1 MSENKHQYYE
11 MIAAKA
17 ANMDLTIY
25 GKLQPNSDSS
35 WSEVGFSELT
45 GVHFHDYFLCLPQHK
60 EAVFHSLN
68 GGEIG
73 CYDDG
78 CWLEAYTLNGRDGKW
93 KTTAWYMNETE
104 EIIIKPRKEKRWIG
118 YCANTN
124 QTFPHPQVSMDVA
137 EDYAARNYG
146 YKMEAWQFIEI
157 EVEVQ
162 S

>member
-1 MSENKHQYYE
+1 MTKHKHYE
-11 MIAAKA
+11 MIVAKA
-17 ANMDLTIY
+17 ANMELELFFRDSC
-25 GKLQPNSDSS
+25 NSWRPCTMSYLVGNDS
-35 WSEVGFSELT
+35 G
-45 GVHFHDYFLCLPQHK
+45 DYFLCLPQHK
-60 EAVFHSLN
+60 EACLHWLN
-68 GGEIG
+68 GGDAQILHSPRH
-73 CYDDG
+73 D
-78 CWLEAYTLNGRDGKW
+78 WMTLESYEVDPKW
-93 KTTAWYMNETE
+93 YNNSDFMSDECK
-104 EIIIKPRKEKRWIG
+104 IRIKPKKEKRWIG